1 MCTKYQITWRRHQK
15 CRQAPK
21 TEKRKPKRTLLSNE
35 RKQTRRY
42 HLTILTMN
50 INSCNTKQLLSD
62 TKKKTR
68 ERTHFRKW
76 HRSKQIEH
84 WIESK
89 QTKPTWNK
97 HSSNFLIQ
105 LLVFISHR
113 LHIFSIIVSIQTLHF
128 CPLSA
133 STVSRFAC
141 PFAHMSRKQKREYCK
156 KIDIDRKWRRKIR
169 RKMGFRFWVNIQ
181 MVTGR
186 LAMHSIH
193 STFAFDIR
201 NRWTTWLVFFA
212 SRWTTIAL
220 LVKFWFPSTLSSLW
234 KTIRFISCRS
244 CAKNSIYKISN
255 TFSLFVSPFRLSAF
269 DVCDVF
275 FDRNEQWPKR
285 MAQPID
291 FQAAWAYADFRWVSN
306 GVSHSK

>member
-156 KIDIDRKWRRKIR
+156 KLTSIENEDEKYGEKWVFGFGWTFKWLRAVWRCIR
-169 RKMGFRFWVNIQ
+169 FIP
-181 MVTGR
+181 
-186 LAMHSIH
+186 LSH
-193 STFAFDIR
+193 STFGTDE
-201 NRWTTWLVFFA
+201 
-212 SRWTTIAL
+212 L
-220 LVKFWFPSTLSSLW
+220 LDLFSSLVDEQQLHCSSNSGFLRHCRRCER
-234 KTIRFISCRS
+234 RFV
-244 CAKNSIYKISN
+244 
-255 TFSLFVSPFRLSAF
+255 L
-269 DVCDVF
+269 
-275 FDRNEQWPKR
+275 
-285 MAQPID
+285 
-291 FQAAWAYADFRWVSN
+291 
-306 GVSHSK
+306 